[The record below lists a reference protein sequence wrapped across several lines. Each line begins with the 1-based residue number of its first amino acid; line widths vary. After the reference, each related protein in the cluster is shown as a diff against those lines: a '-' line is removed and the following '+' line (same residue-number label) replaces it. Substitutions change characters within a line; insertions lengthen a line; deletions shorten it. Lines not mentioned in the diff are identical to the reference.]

1 MTLLLGVLAASIIGS
16 VHCAAMCGAFVCLY
30 SGSGV
35 GANATPAHVHAAY
48 NMGRLVSYVALGA
61 IAGAIGGHV
70 DNLALL
76 AGISRGAAIV
86 AGILMV
92 AWAMSVLASSV
103 GVPIRGRGGPDWIK
117 RRFGAAIL
125 SLRNQPASVRAT
137 ATGLLTTLLPC
148 GWLYTFVVTA
158 AGTGSA
164 RTGAAVMLAFWA
176 GTVPMLLGVSF
187 GFQKLNRSI
196 LKRLPLASAAVVL
209 VLGVLSITGRLQPLR
224 GASGQSHHA
233 MTHVDR

>member
-16 VHCAAMCGAFVCLY
+16 VHCAAMCGAFVCL
-30 SGSGV
+30 SAGSGLRAN
-35 GANATPAHVHAAY
+35 GAPVRVHVAY

-61 IAGAIGGHV
+61 VAGAIGGRV

-76 AGISRGAAIV
+76 AGISRGAAIA
-86 AGILMV
+86 AGALMI
-92 AWAMSVLASSV
+92 AWAMSVLISSA
-103 GVPIRGRGGPDWIK
+103 GVPISSRGGPDWIR

-125 SLRNQPASVRAT
+125 SLRNQPAAVRAS

-148 GWLYTFVVTA
+148 GWLYTFVITA

-164 RTGAAVMLAFWA
+164 RTGAVVMLAFWA
-176 GTVPMLLGVSF
+176 GTVPMLLGVSL

-209 VLGVLSITGRLQPLR
+209 VLGVLSITGRLQPIR
-224 GASGQSHHA
+224 GTGGHA
-233 MTHVDR
+233 HDAVTHVGP